1 MRTKLF
7 AFAFMLTAMAA
18 PAFALQG
25 VVSDDQVAQQII
37 KESIASY
44 PGPCACPYNHARNGS
59 SCGRRSAYIRA
70 GGYDTVCYREDVSA
84 DDIASYRQRHGLAA
98 KQVAKRRSQ

>member
-1 MRTKLF
+1 MRTQLF
-7 AFAFMLTAMAA
+7 AFAFMLTALAV

-25 VVSDDQVAQQII
+25 IVSDDQIAQQII
-37 KESIASY
+37 KESIANY

-59 SCGRRSAYIRA
+59 SCGRRSAYSRT

-84 DDIASYRQRHGLAA
+84 DDITAYREQHGLAA
-98 KQVAKRRSQ
+98 KQVAKKPSQ

>member
-1 MRTKLF
+1 MRTQLF
-7 AFAFMLTAMAA
+7 AFAFTLTALAA

-25 VVSDDQVAQQII
+25 VVSDDQVARQII

-59 SCGRRSAYIRA
+59 SCGRRSAYSRA
-70 GGYDTVCYREDVSA
+70 GGYDTMCYRDDVSA
-84 DDIASYRQRHGLAA
+84 DEIASYRQQHGLAA